1 MPESE
6 YNEWLPFFKMPVLLL
21 MLITLL
27 NDGTLIAIG
36 YDNVD
41 TSKWPEKWNLPVRF
55 FISGVLGLVAFGSSL
70 LILYGAL
77 TSWDDNSWFQKLAI
91 TPPGQGLR
99 YGQVTT
105 MIYLKVSISDFL
117 TLFCARTGEKFFWTR
132 TPSPILLCAAFV
144 ALMSSSLIGS
154 LLPHGH
160 LDSQAIEGL
169 GVTSVY
175 VWIYC
180 VIWFVLQDICKV
192 LTYIF
197 LRKTHLFGYG
207 REFVYAGQE
216 AHNKLDPSQVPQE
229 KEVVIHT
236 QH

>member
-1 MPESE
+1 
-6 YNEWLPFFKMPVLLL
+6 VLLL

-36 YDNVD
+36 YDNVE
-41 TSKWPEKWNLPVRF
+41 TSMYPEKWNLPVRF

-77 TSWDDNSWFQKLAI
+77 TSWDENSWFQKLNI
-91 TPPGQGLR
+91 TPPGYGLK

-132 TPSPILLCAAFV
+132 FPSPILLVAAFC
-144 ALMSSSLIGS
+144 ALMSSSLIGA
-154 LLPHGH
+154 LLPYGH

-169 GVTSVY
+169 GVLSVY

-180 VIWFVLQDICKV
+180 VIWFIIQDFCKV
-192 LTYIF
+192 LTYVF
-197 LRKTHLFGYG
+197 LRKFKILGYG
-207 REFVYAGQE
+207 ADFVVAGSE
-216 AHNKLDPSQVPQE
+216 E
-229 KEVVIHT
+229 KYKNLAPPAAEPEVVVH
-236 QH
+236 H